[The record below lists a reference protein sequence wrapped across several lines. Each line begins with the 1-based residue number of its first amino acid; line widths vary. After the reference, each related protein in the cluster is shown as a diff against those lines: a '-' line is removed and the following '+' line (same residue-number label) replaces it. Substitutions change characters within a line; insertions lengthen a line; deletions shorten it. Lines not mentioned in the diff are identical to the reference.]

1 MNMDSDIVKL
11 TREELY
17 QMVWSKPVTKWA
29 KEFGL
34 SDVGFA
40 KICKKMKVP
49 LPGRGYWAVVQKG
62 LKLTRPI
69 LKPIHDS
76 KQSVV
81 EIRKRTLDVCEIKKC
96 R

>member
-49 LPGRGYWAVVQKG
+49 LPGRGYWAMVQRALSLLG
-62 LKLTRPI
+62 QSLNRSMI
-69 LKPIHDS
+69 QNSQWS
-76 KQSVV
+76 KS
-81 EIRKRTLDVCEIKKC
+81 EREH
-96 R
+96 